1 MKRLDPRR
9 AQLLLVCFSAALAC
23 AKGDAPH
30 ASSAGT
36 ATRMPGT
43 LAKALDA
50 YSGDE
55 LYAFVRRLDYTGG
68 HQRDRKC
75 AKDPA
80 CEGTKRT
87 KVFVD
92 GIATQDSIGP
102 KTTPPFGI
110 VYVRAVN
117 RGNAEE
123 ARYGMAPGKQF
134 EYYVILSADSVGMK
148 WRLEQLDTTPGAR
161 RHVQIGTGAF
171 TGCNHKWV
179 PGAGA
184 DFKSCKRAASAHDS
198 IVHLGLML
206 QSADDDPLWAPCDRG
221 CCLADR

>member
-1 MKRLDPRR
+1 MKCLDSRR
-9 AQLLLVCFSAALAC
+9 AQLLLVCLAAALAC
-23 AKGDAPH
+23 AKGDAPR
-30 ASSAGT
+30 ANSART

-43 LAKALDA
+43 LAKALDE

-55 LYAFVRRLDYTGG
+55 LYTFAHQLNYAGG

-80 CEGTKRT
+80 CQGTKRT
-87 KVFVD
+87 KVYVD

-102 KTTPPFGI
+102 KTTPPFG
-110 VYVRAVN
+110 VMYVRAVN
-117 RGNAEE
+117 RGDAEE
-123 ARYGMAPGKQF
+123 ARYGMAPGRQF

-171 TGCNHKWV
+171 IGCKHKWAR
-179 PGAGA
+179 GAGA
-184 DFKSCKRAASAHDS
+184 DFKSCKQAASAHDS
-198 IVHLGLML
+198 VVHLGLML
-206 QSADDDPLWAPCDRG
+206 QGSDDDPIWMPCTEG
-221 CCLADR
+221 CCVADR